1 MNLRP
6 MVKPGRV
13 PSDPQ
18 GNIYPSSALTH
29 GKTDE
34 ILGRVQHARVVITI
48 TRYGKPIAR
57 IVPIDD
63 PNEVVTDPGAK
74 ISTPTPSTK
83 ER

>member
-1 MNLRP
+1 
-6 MVKPGRV
+6 MVKPRRV
-13 PSDPQ
+13 TSDPQ
-18 GNIYPSSALTH
+18 GNIYPSSALSH

-34 ILGRVQHARVVITI
+34 ILGRVQHSRAVITI

-63 PNEVVTDPGAK
+63 PNEVITDPAAK
-74 ISTPTPSTK
+74 LNPNTPTS